1 MIEILD
7 TAVVLAAGKGT
18 RFLPLTEHIPK
29 PLLSVA
35 GKPIIEYALDFLQKF
50 HITKIFMVLG
60 YKHQQIQEYLN
71 STYFRESIEYLFQ
84 EQQLGLADAINQAKE
99 IVKKDFVVYLGDNLF
114 LDLPPNDL
122 LQHHLNRQA
131 NATLLLEEKKTPK
144 ETGVVLIGE
153 DNKILKIEEKPSVV
167 FSNIITTGIYIFNPI
182 IFRAIQEIEPS
193 PSPRGEFEIA
203 DAVKKL
209 LEKDNVKVYGT
220 LFDGWRKNISRA
232 KDLIDANREVLS
244 RIQAGIIPVTPGFK
258 LVENGNQ
265 IGNNTKIIPPVLIG
279 NNAKIEKNTQIG
291 PFTTIGRNTA
301 VGENSIIENSIIFDK
316 AHIPNNAEFSRV
328 VYLNED
334 IFVKG

>member
-7 TAVVLAAGKGT
+7 TAIVLAAGKGT

-35 GKPIIEYALDFLQKF
+35 GKPIIEYALDFLQKL
-50 HITKIFMVLG
+50 HIRKIFMVLG
-60 YKHQQIQEYLN
+60 YKYQQIQVYLN
-71 STYFRESIEYLFQ
+71 STHFRGSIKYLFQ
-84 EQQLGLADAINQAKE
+84 EKQLGLADAINLAKE

-122 LQHHLNRQA
+122 FQHHLNRQA
-131 NATLLLEEKKTPK
+131 NATLLLEEKRTPK

-153 DNKILKIEEKPSVV
+153 DNKIIKIEEKPSIV
-167 FSNIITTGIYIFNPI
+167 FSNIITTGIYIFSPI
-182 IFRAIQEIEPS
+182 IFRAIQEIK

-203 DAVKKL
+203 DAIKKL
-209 LEKDNVKVYGT
+209 LKQDNVKVYGS

-232 KDLIDANREVLS
+232 KDLLDANREVLS
-244 RIQAGIIPVTPGFK
+244 RIQAGIIPITPGFK
-258 LVENGNQ
+258 LIENGSQ
-265 IGNNTKIIPPVLIG
+265 IGSNTKIIPPVLIG

-291 PFTTIGRNTA
+291 PYTTIGRNTEI
-301 VGENSIIENSIIFDK
+301 GENSIIENSIVFDEAYIQK
-316 AHIPNNAEFSRV
+316 NARYNRV

-334 IFVKG
+334 IFIQE